1 MLKTILVDD
10 EILALKMMEHLLKPY
25 KENLMLVGTF
35 TGYKEAIKKCEQ
47 QVIDLAFIDMEIPGM
62 NGIRLAEKLFS
73 INPKINIIFVTGFQE
88 YAVKAFELN
97 AVDYLLKPVSKERFQ
112 KTVERILAS
121 RGILGPVNNAGGEVG
136 VREKAY
142 RILCFGGLEI
152 LNGKQEK
159 QAVLWRTAKSAELFS
174 YLVHYKGKL
183 VHKNKIIEALW
194 PDSDPEKASML
205 LHTSIYSI
213 RRTLKNIGIDG
224 CIIYRNSSYLFDIE
238 KFYCDITEIEEILD
252 LIDINEENIQLAEKL
267 FNLYRG
273 DYFEGEDYFW
283 AEVERERYAK
293 DYIRILNSMSEYYEA
308 KRLYVRSEKCLQLII
323 RENALL
329 DEIHGKLMKLYVK
342 MGDYTS
348 LRNHY
353 NKVQKIYRE
362 ELGIAFDEYFHFIR
376 DDEQGEI
383 RENFNGENT

>member
-73 INPKINIIFVTGFQE
+73 INPQINIIFVTGFQE

-97 AVDYLLKPVSKERFQ
+97 AVDYLLKPVSKERFR
-112 KTVERILAS
+112 KTVERILTS
-121 RGILGPVNNAGGEVG
+121 RGILGPANNAGGDAG
-136 VREKAY
+136 TREKAY
-142 RILCFGGLEI
+142 RILCFGGLEV
-152 LNGKQEK
+152 LNSKQEK
-159 QAVLWRTAKSAELFS
+159 QAVLWRTAKSAELFA

-224 CIIYRNSSYLFDIE
+224 CVIYRNSSYLFDTE
-238 KFYCDITEIEEILD
+238 KFYCDITEMEEILE

-283 AEVERERYAK
+283 AEVERERYTK

-308 KRLYVRSEKCLQLII
+308 KRLYVRAEKCLQLII